1 MSNSSGKEERP
12 TRESLGMV
20 KGERARSREGQFAM
34 EHRGPV
40 GKVSGERSCRG
51 FMRQGQ
57 KAGERGTGGESFQS
71 LVEIKATA

>member
-34 EHRGPV
+34 EHGS
-40 GKVSGERSCRG
+40 SGQSEW
-51 FMRQGQ
+51 
-57 KAGERGTGGESFQS
+57 GEK
-71 LVEIKATA
+71 L